1 MLIILTQYIQL
12 IHIIHINHRLII
24 CLLNL
29 FILLNTAFVLSV
41 IPVKNF
47 GILYLLMLRKSSR
60 FPVFVNISRIL
71 WLMVIILLLIPNV
84 LRLYY
89 LNYYLINEVILFYLK
104 QLFCIYIPSTHILV
118 WVTYSVSST
127 NYLGV
132 PNSAQWTY
140 KLKFSFPS
148 QSLDFIF

>member
-1 MLIILTQYIQL
+1 MALIS
-12 IHIIHINHRLII
+12 H
-24 CLLNL
+24 
-29 FILLNTAFVLSV
+29 
-41 IPVKNF
+41 
-47 GILYLLMLRKSSR
+47 
-60 FPVFVNISRIL
+60 
-71 WLMVIILLLIPNV
+71 V

-89 LNYYLINEVILFYLK
+89 LNYYLINEVILFFYLK

-132 PNSAQWTY
+132 PKLCTMNLQ
-140 KLKFSFPS
+140 LKFSFPS